1 MRFENKAATVI
12 GAVMIGLTPMQ
23 TVAQTEKVPE
33 AVISLQCGG
42 IGKDE
47 SDRMLAQAGLHSLTI
62 LFVTA
67 DGSYL
72 SDIGTHIDEPLKGL
86 RTEARCGP
94 VGLVDVASPG
104 RYRVSAN
111 YNGNTQE
118 HWVDL
123 EPRGGARME
132 LRWAQ

>member
-1 MRFENKAATVI
+1 MRPEIQVVII
-12 GAVMIGLTPMQ
+12 GALILGLSPLQ
-23 TVAQTEKVPE
+23 AVAQPEKVPE
-33 AVISLQCGG
+33 PVISLQCGG

-47 SDRMLAQAGLHSLTI
+47 SDRMISEAGLHSLAI

-72 SDIGTHIDEPLKGL
+72 SDIDTYIDEPLKGL

-94 VGLVDVASPG
+94 VGLVDVPSSG
-104 RYRVSAN
+104 RYRVSAS

-118 HWVDL
+118 RWLDL